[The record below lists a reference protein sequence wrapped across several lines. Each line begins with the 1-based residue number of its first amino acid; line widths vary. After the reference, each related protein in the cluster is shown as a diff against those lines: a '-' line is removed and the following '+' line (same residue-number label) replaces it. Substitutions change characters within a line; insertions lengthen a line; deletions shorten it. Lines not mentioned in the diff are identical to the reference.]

1 MVGILVINGIFC
13 LLSFNILNS
22 NVESKILIE
31 LFVFNR
37 DIVILL
43 NLMFNDVFWIKK
55 FWKVFKFWIVLFKL
69 VSVFEIIMDKIIVCL
84 LFILVYLEVNGFN
97 FIDWILKLSVV
108 FFIKNYI
115 RIRKMKV
122 KKMLMFKWELLLI
135 FVKNGECNDV
145 FVLIIL
151 VIFLFVI
158 IFGFMILLVIWFFVY
173 NKI

>member
-1 MVGILVINGIFC
+1 M
-13 LLSFNILNS
+13 
-22 NVESKILIE
+22 IE

-37 DIVILL
+37 DMVILL

-55 FWKVFKFWIVLFKL
+55 FWKVFNFWIVLFKL